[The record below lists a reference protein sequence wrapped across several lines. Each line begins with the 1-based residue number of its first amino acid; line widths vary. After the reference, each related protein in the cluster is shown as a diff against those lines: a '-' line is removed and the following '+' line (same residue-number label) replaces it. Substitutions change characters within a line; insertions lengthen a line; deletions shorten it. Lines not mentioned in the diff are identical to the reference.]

1 MFVFHF
7 EMIHLNF
14 NACFNFAFNMCVFL
28 NVGDGVARRN
38 HVISSPICPQAEGV
52 YQDFAVNGNIP
63 KKHVFIFTC
72 NGIQVFLFRH
82 KITLRVKGWKI
93 FRPQSG
99 SKVAIPWGKSFSYLR
114 WNWIGSFVCFKH
126 NMNFSIMFIFK
137 FLPKV
142 KQSHAISFQLI
153 CMVHKRVPAGV
164 FFIIVVNIVLL
175 LLFLKLFSPKIRK
188 TPQKYT

>member
-1 MFVFHF
+1 M
-7 EMIHLNF
+7 ETYL
-14 NACFNFAFNMCVFL
+14 
-28 NVGDGVARRN
+28 
-38 HVISSPICPQAEGV
+38 
-52 YQDFAVNGNIP
+52 
-63 KKHVFIFTC
+63 KHVFIFTC
-72 NGIQVFLFRH
+72 NDIQVFLFRH

-114 WNWIGSFVCFKH
+114 WNWIGLFVCFKH

-153 CMVHKRVPAGV
+153 CMVHKRVPAG
-164 FFIIVVNIVLL
+164 FFLSLLLILL
-175 LLFLKLFSPKIRK
+175 LLLIFFKIVFSENPKKTGSTLGQPDRKKTVFLRP
-188 TPQKYT
+188 P